1 MSGTLWEFLI
11 AHSDNTQSQH
21 FCPKKNTS
29 IVMTLNHFFVLHCHL
44 SLRLPT
50 FKTVSLRK
58 PEKCALA
65 SEWKGRLYRLST
77 SVRRRS
83 HLSTGWQPAG
93 CVQVPLGGRR
103 AGWRAEMAYW
113 VMAHRHTSFWGSS
126 CCCGLQGWEWL
137 GGLPYGIWCTA
148 GGVHVVLLWTE
159 ACRWLFIPV
168 NQRHYGDLRIFLVSL
183 QIIMIMAA
191 LF

>member
-21 FCPKKNTS
+21 FRPKKNTS

-83 HLSTGWQPAG
+83 HLSTGWQLRVVCKSPWADAGLGDGQRWHTGSWHTDIPVSGDPPAAVG
-93 CVQVPLGGRR
+93 SR
-103 AGWRAEMAYW
+103 AG
-113 VMAHRHTSFWGSS
+113 S
-126 CCCGLQGWEWL
+126 GW

>member
-1 MSGTLWEFLI
+1 
-11 AHSDNTQSQH
+11 
-21 FCPKKNTS
+21 
-29 IVMTLNHFFVLHCHL
+29 MTLNHFFVLHCHL

-137 GGLPYGIWCTA
+137 GGAPLRHMMHSRRGPCRALVNRGLSLVIHPGKPKALRWSQNIFGLSTNYHDYGST
-148 GGVHVVLLWTE
+148 
-159 ACRWLFIPV
+159 
-168 NQRHYGDLRIFLVSL
+168 FLSWNL
-183 QIIMIMAA
+183 KPKA
-191 LF
+191 LSC

>member
-21 FCPKKNTS
+21 FRPKKNTS
-29 IVMTLNHFFVLHCHL
+29 IVMTLNHFLFCTVISVWGFQLSKRYHCVNRRSARWHL
-44 SLRLPT
+44 SGKAGSTDWAQAYGEGHICPLAD
-50 FKTVSLRK
+50 SLRVVCK
-58 PEKCALA
+58 SPRADAGLGDGQR
-65 SEWKGRLYRLST
+65 WR
-77 SVRRRS
+77 
-83 HLSTGWQPAG
+83 TGSWHTNIPVSGDPPAAVG
-93 CVQVPLGGRR
+93 SR
-103 AGWRAEMAYW
+103 AG
-113 VMAHRHTSFWGSS
+113 S
-126 CCCGLQGWEWL
+126 
-137 GGLPYGIWCTA
+137 GGGGVPYGVWCTA
-148 GGVHVVLLWTE
+148 GGVRVVLLWTE